1 VSLVPDITDGLTK
14 YSTAAFEVGI
24 NRPAI
29 DVPAERARL
38 TKDIEKYEKGLA
50 SAARQLGNEGFLAKA
65 PAKVVEGLK
74 KQEAETRLLL
84 EKAQAALAALP
95 KDSL

>member
-1 VSLVPDITDGLTK
+1 VLD
-14 YSTAAFEVGI
+14 
-24 NRPAI
+24 NRPGVKNSSLWSLDVVYEKQI

-38 TKDIEKYEKGLA
+38 TKDIEKYEKGVA
-50 SAARQLGNEGFLAKA
+50 SAERQLGNEGFLAKA

-84 EKAQAALAALP
+84 EKARAALDVLS
-95 KDSL
+95 KG

>member
-1 VSLVPDITDGLTK
+1 MAVLYEK
-14 YSTAAFEVGI
+14 K
-24 NRPAI
+24 I

-38 TKDIEKYEKGLA
+38 TKDIEKFEKGIA
-50 SAARQLGNEGFLAKA
+50 SAERQLGNEGFLAKA

-74 KQEAETRLLL
+74 KQEAETRLFL

-95 KDSL
+95 AE